1 MSGNCMNK
9 TVQDLRKLK
18 CSEKTFLAEWP
29 DPEGVGNP
37 RKKRRFRVIRRNAQ
51 GQNVEKMVNWWDL
64 RKNEMCHFLQQD
76 GCQNFVLPRSKE
88 TNTGGIASRRV
99 VPRRASRRLSHG
111 YVSRGRSRG
120 RGGSP
125 GRGGRGRG
133 RGRGARGRGRRES
146 PRGSQDLTGSQ
157 GSPGR
162 RGSPVRRGRQGSP
175 VRRGRQGSPGRR
187 GRQGS
192 PVRRGRQGSP
202 VRRGRQGSPVRRG
215 RQGSPGR
222 RALRQAQE
230 ANEAARMINQLFLN
244 SGGRG
249 QSTPTQGNSLRRGH
263 DQNFGGWEDNVFDLS
278 QGYDQDMRRMFNF
291 SPI

>member
-187 GRQGS
+187 
-192 PVRRGRQGSP
+192 
-202 VRRGRQGSPVRRG
+202 
-215 RQGSPGR
+215 
-222 RALRQAQE
+222 ALRQAQE